1 MEHCDYT
8 SVMTTCKRHGYVLQ
22 CVLRCGDIVNPMFCL
37 VPFSN
42 SRSDPNLWV
51 QALSFFSSRKE
62 CKEHIAEVLQ
72 HVEDGE
78 LMPPL
83 MVIQALA
90 DSQFATLS
98 DIKVMVKLEVL
109 CVYIPRVVC

>member
-1 MEHCDYT
+1 M
-8 SVMTTCKRHGYVLQ
+8 
-22 CVLRCGDIVNPMFCL
+22 
-37 VPFSN
+37 
-42 SRSDPNLWV
+42 
-51 QALSFFSSRKE
+51 
-62 CKEHIAEVLQ
+62 LQ

-98 DIKVMVKLEVL
+98 DIKVMVELEVL
-109 CVYIPRVVC
+109 CVCVHALTDRERGGREGRSGLVNVVCISTAIHCEASPERERADRQGNDVGPCDVE